1 MRRSPLLTAFFFLLG
16 LIVSTDWVEA
26 GTLKIGTVAK
36 DVKEELKE
44 FEPLAIYLEGKLAAA
59 GFEKVEIV
67 VLPTAARMTEAF
79 KSGEVDLYVESPLVA
94 ARVGNDSGA
103 VPLVRRWKKGVAE
116 YWSEI
121 VVLSNSAVK
130 TPADLRGRV
139 IAFEDPDSTSGHLL
153 PRALLLAHG
162 LHIEV
167 LQHATLSPSP
177 TNVGAVFTLSD
188 ETSILWLLAGRV
200 DAIATDPTFVRLIAA
215 ERPGTV
221 RSIARTISVPRH
233 VVMRAAG
240 MPETQAAQIAEVLI
254 GMADSDDG
262 RRALA
267 KFGKTDRFDAFPA
280 GVEATFE
287 PIREQLRLLDAER
300 AYSGPTQ

>member
-1 MRRSPLLTAFFFLLG
+1 MRASPLSTAFVLILG
-16 LIVSTDWVEA
+16 LIVSTDLVEA

-36 DVKEELKE
+36 DVKEELEE
-44 FEPLAIYLEGKLAAA
+44 FEPLAIYLEGKLSEA
-59 GFEKVEIV
+59 GFERVEIV

-94 ARVGNDSGA
+94 ARVGDDGGA
-103 VPLVRRWKKGVAE
+103 VPLVRRWKKGVGE

-121 VVLSNSAVK
+121 IVLSNSAVK

-153 PRALLLAHG
+153 PRALLLTHG
-162 LHIEV
+162 LHIEI
-167 LQHATLSPSP
+167 LRHATSPPSPS
-177 TNVGAVFTLSD
+177 NVGAVFTLGD
-188 ETSILWLLAGRV
+188 QTSILWLLAGRV
-200 DAIATDPTFVRLIAA
+200 DAIATDPSFVRQIEA
-215 ERPGTV
+215 ERPGAI

-240 MPETQAAQIAEVLI
+240 MGETQAAQIADILI
-254 GMADSDDG
+254 GMADSEDG
-262 RRALA
+262 RRALSL
-267 KFGKTDRFDAFPA
+267 FGKTDRFDAFPA

-287 PIREQLRLLDAER
+287 PIREQLRLLDAEGT
-300 AYSGPTQ
+300 YSGPTQ